1 MPEAPT
7 PRSPTLALQQTML
20 RRALATHDVG
30 RLHLRFDAEVVDR
43 YRRLAGAQV
52 MRTRSVGRVAVTGRW
67 SLDLGITEGGGAV
80 HLPVQ
85 DLIERLPEE
94 EWPHWIE
101 HLLETPASVNFLK
114 MRQTSAACIDDGESE
129 RWE

>member
-1 MPEAPT
+1 MPEAST

-20 RRALATHDVG
+20 RRALAARDAG
-30 RLHLRFDAEVVDR
+30 RLHLRFDAEVVER

-52 MRTRSVGRVAVTGRW
+52 MRTRSVGRVTISGRW
-67 SLDLGITEGGGAV
+67 SLDLGIAEGDGEV

-94 EWPHWIE
+94 EWPHWID
-101 HLLETPASVNFLK
+101 HLVETPASANFLK
-114 MRQTSAACIDDGESE
+114 MRQASAACIDDGEPE

>member
-1 MPEAPT
+1 ME
-7 PRSPTLALQQTML
+7 
-20 RRALATHDVG
+20 
-30 RLHLRFDAEVVDR
+30 R
-43 YRRLAGAQV
+43 YRRLSGAQV
-52 MRTRSVGRVAVTGRW
+52 MRTRSVGRVTVAGRW
-67 SLDLGITEGGGAV
+67 SLDLGIAAGDREV

-101 HLLETPASVNFLK
+101 HLVETPASANFLK
-114 MRQTSAACIDDGESE
+114 MRQAGAACIDDGEPG